1 MDFENESFH
10 LRCFFKNIQT
20 FCHPFKMIMMFPKE
34 HEAGLNFLFWF
45 QAQFALFLAP
55 MYLDIDKI
63 RTLVKDPF
71 IWTLS

>member
-1 MDFENESFH
+1 
-10 LRCFFKNIQT
+10 
-20 FCHPFKMIMMFPKE
+20 MIMMFPKE
-34 HEAGLNFLFWF
+34 HDAGLNFLFWF